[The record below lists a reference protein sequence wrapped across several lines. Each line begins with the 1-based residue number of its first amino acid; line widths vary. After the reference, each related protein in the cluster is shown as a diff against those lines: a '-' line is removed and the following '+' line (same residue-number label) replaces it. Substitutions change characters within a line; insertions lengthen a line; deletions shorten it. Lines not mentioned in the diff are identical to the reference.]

1 MFKWFKVHGQSMSP
15 KYNEGD
21 LVLAIHKKIL
31 SPSLGEDILFFQPYY
46 GYLLKQISDRKESG
60 FTVSARHSL
69 GSGSE
74 VFGLIKP
81 QQIYGKVIW
90 HLARK

>member
-1 MFKWFKVHGQSMSP
+1 MRGTLFWLFT
-15 KYNEGD
+15 
-21 LVLAIHKKIL
+21 KKI
-31 SPSLGEDILFFQPYY
+31 SRPSLGEDILFFQPYY
-46 GYLLKQISDRKESG
+46 GYLLKKICEKKGYEFLVRGNHPLS
-60 FTVSARHSL
+60 
-69 GSGSE
+69 SGSE

>member
-1 MFKWFKVHGQSMSP
+1 MIKWFKVHGQSMSP
-15 KYNEGD
+15 QYNEGD
-21 LVLAIHKKIL
+21 IILALHKKI
-31 SPSLGEDILFFQPYY
+31 SKPNLGEDILFFQPYY
-46 GYLLKQISDRKESG
+46 GYLLKKICQKKGCEFLVRGNHPLS
-60 FTVSARHSL
+60 
-69 GSGSE
+69 SGSE